1 MVHALCGMSTA
12 LNVVDAAI
20 EQFQQHE
27 QENSNKQLV
36 VVRLNGACV
45 CVFLNDLF

>member
-12 LNVVDAAI
+12 LHVVDAAI
-20 EQFQQHE
+20 EQFQYQE

-36 VVRLNGACV
+36 VVRLNGVFVGSV
-45 CVFLNDLF
+45 CK